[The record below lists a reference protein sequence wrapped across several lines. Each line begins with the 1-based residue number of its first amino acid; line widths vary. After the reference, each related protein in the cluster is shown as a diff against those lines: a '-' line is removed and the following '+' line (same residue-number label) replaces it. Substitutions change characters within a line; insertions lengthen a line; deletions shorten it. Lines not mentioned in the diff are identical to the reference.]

1 MTAMN
6 QHSVT
11 PLTRKFKFGATVLD
25 DPAPHQPPLQALQM
39 YQPNYPFLASVTLGE
54 PEVDGDCLVYTA
66 RKPEVQTKG
75 RGARA

>member
-1 MTAMN
+1 MT

-25 DPAPHQPPLQALQM
+25 DPAPHLPPLQALQM
-39 YQPNYPFLASVTLGE
+39 YQPNYPFLASATLGE